1 MKFKM
6 LIYVEIFF
14 AVRSKRKTE
23 VQVKHESE
31 NQNVIFYSTS
41 ARV

>member
-1 MKFKM
+1 MSKFFLQFGQNGKP
-6 LIYVEIFF
+6 
-14 AVRSKRKTE
+14 RE